1 MLLSCISF
9 SRISD
14 SMSTSLA
21 NLHVSQSLLFSLPF
35 FLSPCLLFPKPL
47 ELIGWSHL
55 PWASG
60 FRNKCRNGFGQLLA
74 AWYLYI
80 HQIFGK
86 KIEILRH
93 AEASLSDSVD
103 CPGRRFQF
111 LARRDQSPTAHPP
124 RFVWENFGLLFPFFF
139 FFFFYSHLTPH
150 SPTGMAGGSPRL
162 TNTCAPTTTAAS

>member
-21 NLHVSQSLLFSLPF
+21 NLHVSQSLLFSLSF
-35 FLSPCLLFPKPL
+35 FLSPALLFPKPL
-47 ELIGWSHL
+47 ELIGWSL
-55 PWASG
+55 LRWGSG

-86 KIEILRH
+86 TIGILRH
-93 AEASLSDSVD
+93 AGAFLSDPVD
-103 CPGRRFQF
+103 CPDRCFDF
-111 LARRDQSPTAHPP
+111 LARRDRSPTATSAWLCVGELWTVVP
-124 RFVWENFGLLFPFFF
+124 
-139 FFFFYSHLTPH
+139 YSPLPLHFWRALVV
-150 SPTGMAGGSPRL
+150 RL
-162 TNTCAPTTTAAS
+162 TLYWTFRIVEPEFEDAYSY